1 MSKTPFVHLHL
12 HSEYSLLDGMI
23 HLDDLLDAAFNN
35 DMPAVAMTDHGN
47 LFGAVPFS
55 QKAKNKGVKPIIGC
69 ELYVAPRSRFDED
82 IVGTDGRRPYSH
94 LIVLCENE
102 EGYRNLC
109 QLSTLSYQ
117 EGFKYKPRVD
127 KELLSRHSGGLIASS
142 ACLGGEVARKL
153 RQGRF
158 EEALQSAKDFDDIF
172 GRGNFYLELQ
182 EHGLSAQKDVNGGLS
197 EIHEKT
203 GIPMIVTNDVHFL
216 RKSDF
221 EAHKILLCIQ
231 TKSTLAERNEKGRE
245 AYTEEHYFKNG
256 EEMARLFPAHGEA
269 IANTVRIAERCGFDF
284 TFGNYHFPEFRRP
297 EEYAS
302 LNEYFEKVV
311 RDGYSCKIEGSGKI
325 PADRMP
331 AYAARFDEEI
341 GLIMK
346 MGFASYFLIV
356 WDFIRYARE
365 NGIPVGPGRGS
376 AAGSLV
382 SYCLGI
388 TDIDPIHYNL
398 LFERFLNPDRMSM
411 PDIDI
416 DFCVR
421 GRDRVINYVKDRY
434 GHDNVSQ
441 IITFGSLAS
450 RLAIRDVGRVLGI
463 PLSKVDRISKAIPV
477 EQGSTISIESAIK
490 TSLKDQYQNDPE
502 TRQILDFAKK
512 VEDLPRH
519 AGMHAAG
526 VVIAPRPIPEFCPLY
541 RGVKGENTTQFA
553 KDEIQALGL
562 IKMDF
567 LGLRT
572 LTIIYDTLDLIR
584 KAGGTP
590 PVLESLPLNDQETFA
605 LFSRGDTDAV
615 FQFESGGMKD
625 ALRRLRP
632 DKFEQLI
639 VLNAL
644 YRPGPLGAGIL
655 NDYIDRAHHPE
666 KTKYILPELKNIL
679 EETAGLIV
687 YQEQVMQIANKV
699 GRFTMAEADVMRS
712 AISKKNQEK
721 MKSLN
726 LKFKKNAQAAGIDG
740 KIIDDLIASIEHFG
754 GYGFNKS
761 HSAAYALVAY
771 WTAYLKAHFPTA
783 FMAATL
789 SSFMDKTDE
798 IMKYMNSCR
807 ESGIEI
813 LQPDVNISGE
823 GFSVEGNTI
832 RYGLSAIKNVGTAS
846 VKAILAARA
855 RVGCF
860 RDLFQFCRDVDHDCI
875 SARVIENLIQS
886 GAMDCFKAERWDLFE
901 AVEPALQQGAQ
912 VQQDKKVG
920 QTRLFDLAEQAEEE
934 VRYPK
939 GKAWENLETY
949 HREKQ
954 SLGFYLSGHP
964 LAEKRSL
971 LCLLSSHTAAE
982 ASGLRDSEP
991 VAIGGVIASAS
1002 PKKNKKKEPYKQ
1014 FVLEDIDTRI
1024 EGFVFQDNFTK
1035 YGPVIEKNNV
1045 VLVLGRTK
1053 ADEES
1058 FKSKIYADMVVPL
1071 DKAEELLQDSV
1082 SAVEIS
1088 MPHTLCTADILDS
1101 LKSAFGRFKGKASVY
1116 FKISQDEDTEIV
1128 VSAGHGYSIRTGPE
1142 FKKAVEEIIGRD
1154 RIRYCFNFGGS
1165 EPAPRGHDGR
1175 RKGF

>member
-23 HLDDLLDAAFNN
+23 HIGDLVDAAFDN
-35 DMPAVAMTDHGN
+35 DMPAVAITDHGN
-47 LFGAVPFS
+47 LFGAVKFS

-102 EGYRNLC
+102 TGYRNLC
-109 QLSTLSYQ
+109 RLSTLSYQ

-127 KELLSRHSGGLIASS
+127 KELLRLHGEGLIASS

-158 EEALQSAKDFDDIF
+158 DEALNSAKEFDEIF

-182 EHGLSAQKDVNGGLS
+182 EHGLSAQKEVNRGLV
-197 EIHEKT
+197 EIHDKT

-221 EAHKILLCIQ
+221 DAHNILLCIQ
-231 TKSTLAERNEKGRE
+231 TKSTMEERKEKGKE
-245 AYTEEHYFKNG
+245 AYTEQHYFKSG
-256 EEMARLFPAHGEA
+256 DEMARLFPGQEEA
-269 IANTVRIAERCGFDF
+269 IANTVKIAERCGFDF
-284 TFGNYHFPEFRRP
+284 QFGKYHFPEFQRP
-297 EEYAS
+297 EDYAS

-311 RDGYSCKIEGSGKI
+311 RDGFSCKVEKSKKI
-325 PADRMP
+325 PAEKKP
-331 AYAARFDEEI
+331 LYTARLEEEI
-341 GLIMK
+341 TLIMK

-388 TDIDPIHYNL
+388 TDIDPIQYNL
-398 LFERFLNPDRMSM
+398 LFERFLNPDRISM

-421 GRDRVINYVKDRY
+421 GRDRVINYVRDRY
-434 GHDNVSQ
+434 GADNVSQ

-450 RLAIRDVGRVLGI
+450 RLAIRDVGRVLGV
-463 PLSKVDRISKAIPV
+463 PLAKVDKISKAIPV
-477 EQGSTISIESAIK
+477 EQGSTMSIELASK
-490 TSLKDQYQNDPE
+490 TMLKEQYEKDEE
-502 TRQILDFAKK
+502 TREVLDFAKK
-512 VEDLPRH
+512 VENLPRH

-541 RGVKGENTTQFA
+541 KGVKGENTTQFA

-590 PVLESLPLNDQETFA
+590 PVLEDLPLDDQETFA

-639 VLNAL
+639 VMNAL

-655 NDYIDRAHHPE
+655 NDYIERAHNPKKIEYIMPE
-666 KTKYILPELKNIL
+666 VRPIL

-712 AISKKNQEK
+712 AISKKKKET
-721 MKSLN
+721 MDSLN
-726 LKFKKNAQAAGIDG
+726 LKFKKNASAAGVDG
-740 KIIDDLIASIEHFG
+740 KIVDDLIESIKTFG
-754 GYGFNKS
+754 DYGFNKS

-789 SSFMDKTDE
+789 SNFMDKTDE

-807 ESGIEI
+807 ESGIKI
-813 LQPDVNISGE
+813 LRPDINISGE

-832 RYGLSAIKNVGTAS
+832 RYGLSAIKNVGSAS
-846 VKAILAARA
+846 VKAIIAARE
-855 RVGCF
+855 RCGKF
-860 RDLFQFCRDVDHDCI
+860 TDLFQFCREVDHDCI
-875 SARVIENLIQS
+875 SARVVENLIQS
-886 GAMDCFKAERWDLFE
+886 GAMDCFEAERWDLIE
-901 AVEPALQQGAQ
+901 AIEPAIHQGSK
-912 VQQDKKVG
+912 VQQDRKVG
-920 QTRLFDLAEQAEEE
+920 QTRLFDLTESAEEK
-934 VRYPK
+934 VAYPK
-939 GKAWENLETY
+939 GKPWENLEVY

-964 LAEKRSL
+964 LAEKKSL
-971 LCLLSSHTAAE
+971 LHLLSSHTATE
-982 ASGLRDSEP
+982 AAGLRDSET
-991 VAIGGVIASAS
+991 VAIGGVIASVV
-1002 PKKNKKKEPYKQ
+1002 PKKNKKREPYKQ
-1014 FVLEDIDTRI
+1014 FVLEDTEARI
-1024 EGFVFQDNFTK
+1024 EGFVFKDNYSK
-1035 YGPVIEKNNV
+1035 YGPAVEKNKV
-1045 VLVLGRTK
+1045 VLILGKIK

-1058 FKSKIYADMVVPL
+1058 SKTKIYAEMVVPL
-1071 DKAEELLQDSV
+1071 ESAEELLLPSV

-1088 MPHTLCTADILDS
+1088 LPHTLCTGDIIDS
-1101 LKSAFGRFKGKASVY
+1101 LKSVFGKFRGKASVY
-1116 FKISQDEDTEIV
+1116 FRVAQDEDTDVV
-1128 VSAGHGYSIRTGPE
+1128 VSAGSAYSVRPGE
-1142 FKKAVEEIIGRD
+1142 ELKSAVEEIIGKD
-1154 RIRYCFNFGGS
+1154 RIKYRFNLGG
-1165 EPAPRGHDGR
+1165 
-1175 RKGF
+1175 KQ

>member
-1 MSKTPFVHLHL
+1 MSRTPFVHLHL

-23 HLDDLLDAAFNN
+23 HIEDLVDAAFEN
-35 DMPAVAMTDHGN
+35 DMPAVAITDHGN
-47 LFGAVPFS
+47 LFGAVKFS

-82 IVGTDGRRPYSH
+82 VVGTDGRHPYSH

-102 EGYRNLC
+102 TGYKNLC

-127 KELLSRHSGGLIASS
+127 KELLGRYNEGLIASS

-158 EEALQSAKDFDDIF
+158 EEALRSAMDFDEIF
-172 GRGNFYLELQ
+172 GRGNFFLELQ
-182 EHGLSAQKDVNGGLS
+182 EHGLSSQKDVNRGII

-216 RKSDF
+216 KRSDF
-221 EAHKILLCIQ
+221 DAHKILLCIQ
-231 TKSTLAERNEKGRE
+231 TKSTMEERKEKGRE
-245 AYTEEHYFKNG
+245 AYTEEHYFKTG
-256 EEMARLFPAHGEA
+256 DEMARLFPGQEEA
-269 IANTVRIAERCGFDF
+269 IANTVRIAERCDFDF
-284 TFGNYHFPEFRRP
+284 QFGTYHFPEFSRP
-297 EEYAS
+297 EDYAS

-311 RDGYSCKIEGSGKI
+311 RDGYACKVERSRKI
-325 PADRMP
+325 PD
-331 AYAARFDEEI
+331 ARKPDYLARLDEEI

-365 NGIPVGPGRGS
+365 NGVPVGPGRGS

-388 TDIDPIHYNL
+388 TDIDPIQYNL
-398 LFERFLNPDRMSM
+398 LFERFLNPDRISM

-421 GRDRVINYVKDRY
+421 GRDRVINYVRDRY

-450 RLAIRDVGRVLGI
+450 RLAIRDVGRVLSV
-463 PLSKVDRISKAIPV
+463 PLAKVDKISKAIPV
-477 EQGSTISIESAIK
+477 EQGSTISIDSAIK
-490 TSLKDQYQNDPE
+490 TMLKDQYENDKE
-502 TRQILDFAKK
+502 TRQVLDFAKK
-512 VEDLPRH
+512 VENLPRH

-526 VVIAPRPIPEFCPLY
+526 VVIAPKPIPEFCPLY
-541 RGVKGENTTQFA
+541 KGVKGENTTQFA

-590 PVLESLPLNDQETFA
+590 PILEDLPLTDPETFA

-639 VLNAL
+639 VMNAL

-655 NDYIDRAHHPE
+655 NDYIERAHNPRKIE
-666 KTKYILPELKNIL
+666 YIIPDVKPIL

-687 YQEQVMQIANKV
+687 YQEQVMQIAHRI

-712 AISKKNQEK
+712 AISKKNKEK
-721 MKSLN
+721 MEALKG
-726 LKFKKNAQAAGIDG
+726 KFKKNASAAGTDHKVIDE
-740 KIIDDLIASIEHFG
+740 LIKSIEHFG

-807 ESGIEI
+807 ESGIRI
-813 LQPDVNISGE
+813 LPPDVNISGE

-846 VKAILAARA
+846 VKAIISARE
-855 RVGCF
+855 RCGGF
-860 RDLFQFCRDVDHDCI
+860 RDLFQFCREVDHDCM
-875 SARVIENLIQS
+875 SARVVENLIQS
-886 GAMDCFKAERWDLFE
+886 GAMDCFNAERWDLVE
-901 AVEPALQQGAQ
+901 AIEPALQQGAKM
-912 VQQDKKVG
+912 QQDRKVG
-920 QTRLFDLAEQAEEE
+920 QTGLFDMTETAAET

-939 GKAWENLETY
+939 GKPWENLDVY
-949 HREKQ
+949 QREKQ

-964 LAEKRSL
+964 LAEKTSILDL
-971 LCLLSSHTAAE
+971 LTSHTILE
-982 ASGLRDSEP
+982 ASALHDMET
-991 VAIGGVIASAS
+991 VAIGGIIAQAS
-1002 PKKNKKKEPYKQ
+1002 PKKNKKREPYKQ
-1014 FVLEDIDTRI
+1014 FVLEDTEARI
-1024 EGFVFQDNFTK
+1024 EGFVFQENYAR
-1035 YGPVIEKNNV
+1035 YGPSIEKNKV
-1045 VLVLGRTK
+1045 VLVLGKTK
-1053 ADEES
+1053 ADQES
-1058 FKSKIYADMVVPL
+1058 FKTKIYAEMVVPL
-1071 DKAEELLQDSV
+1071 DKAEEMLQDSV
-1082 SAVEIS
+1082 TAVEIRI
-1088 MPHTLCTADILDS
+1088 PQALCSSEIFDP
-1101 LKSAFGRFKGKASVY
+1101 LKAALAKARGKAQVY
-1116 FKISQDEDTEIV
+1116 FRVAQDEETDVV
-1128 VSAGHGYSIRTGPE
+1128 VSAGQGFQVRPGPE
-1142 FKKAVEEIIGRD
+1142 FKRSVEDIIGKD
-1154 RIRYCFNFGGS
+1154 RIRYRFSNGG
-1165 EPAPRGHDGR
+1165 
-1175 RKGF
+1175 K